1 MAFGAAALRIHETL
15 IERAGN
21 TTLATISHLLH
32 SLVAEYYLRSAAAS
46 DQEKMQRAVRS
57 YRKLVRLIDA
67 GDAAAAEDH
76 WRKQMTFTIDGW
88 VRNQRVELFG
98 N

>member
-1 MAFGAAALRIHETL
+1 
-15 IERAGN
+15 
-21 TTLATISHLLH
+21 
-32 SLVAEYYLRSAAAS
+32 
-46 DQEKMQRAVRS
+46 
-57 YRKLVRLIDA
+57 LVRLIDA

>member
-1 MAFGAAALRIHETL
+1 M
-15 IERAGN
+15 ERAGN
-21 TTLATISHLLH
+21 TTLATFSRLLH
-32 SLVAEYYLRSAAAS
+32 ALVTQYYVTSAALS

-67 GDAAAAEDH
+67 GDANAAEEH
-76 WRKQMTFTIDGW
+76 WRKQMTFTIEGW
-88 VRNQRVELFG
+88 QRNQRVDLFE